1 MTQAEFEKLPR
12 EQRPPKRNLT
22 LEQFIEEQSRKA
34 NPFDYEG
41 TAAVFCDDFGG
52 EGRPRRSWAW
62 RVPRDLDRRYVH
74 EAGERGLLEEL

>member
-41 TAAVFCDDFGG
+41 TAAVFCDDFGD